1 MPDKMISQ
9 MGDERGNIK
18 NLLSGKAVYDP
29 AIATG
34 GGEGRDITPNE
45 DSNYVGGTKKPHV
58 LGGTAGYE
66 GVPKVGQP
74 VVPYPDVNAN
84 LFAYEKVSGL
94 TGHDLHPVL
103 EVPGNAR
110 VVGNQVSGM
119 PRDGSFSG
127 PARVGAG
134 NMISDFVPQ
143 HGGPEDV
150 EVAPLVGNLPSGMP
164 TAGKSARGTPAEIGP
179 DGLVTGDPVGGYAP
193 GIGKDTVGTPSNKPS
208 NDRGVAG
215 KA

>member
-1 MPDKMISQ
+1 
-9 MGDERGNIK
+9 MGDERGDIK

-29 AIATG
+29 AVATG
-34 GGEGRDITPNE
+34 GGEGRDVTPNE
-45 DSNYVGGTKKPHV
+45 DSKYVGGQKKPHV

-74 VVPYPDVNAN
+74 VSPYPDVNDV
-84 LFAYEKVSGL
+84 LFRSEKIAGL
-94 TGHDLHPVL
+94 TADALRPVQ

-110 VVGNQVSGM
+110 VVGDIVSGR
-119 PRDGSFSG
+119 PRDGTFAG
-127 PARVGAG
+127 PARVGPG

-143 HGGPEDV
+143 TGGPEDAF
-150 EVAPLVGNLPSGMP
+150 VAPLVGNLATGMP
-164 TAGKSARGTPAEIGP
+164 TAGASARARPAEIGP
-179 DGLVTGDPVGGYAP
+179 DGLVTGDPQGSYAP
-193 GIGKDTVGTPSNKPS
+193 GLGKDTVGVPGRSPS